1 MVVVQICGKRGT
13 QKRVWPRERS
23 SVFHIFAPAAA
34 GARIKNIFVREPGAL
49 RGLINTENFL
59 GVLAAL

>member
-1 MVVVQICGKRGT
+1 MVVVQICGKRGA
-13 QKRVWPRERS
+13 QKRVRRKS
-23 SVFHIFAPAAA
+23 DASVFHIFAPAAA